1 MNRKPKTSTRV
12 LQYTILILA
21 SIFAFYPIWF
31 ALLASGR
38 MGNRLYTMNLLG
50 MFIPTEWTFENYRI
64 MLFEQPFLTWL
75 KNSLYVA
82 SLTTIASLVVATFS
96 AFAVSRFRFKGR
108 EFFLIFLLAIQTF
121 PGILSLVAIAQVLTA
136 VGLYGKH
143 IGLVLAYTTGSLV
156 FCTWNLKGYFD
167 TIPIDLEEAAMLDG
181 CGPVQAFAFVAL
193 PLARPALAVT
203 ALLSF
208 LSGWGDFVFAAVLVP
223 APDSMKLA
231 VPALYRLAN
240 SVSIPWGY
248 FAAGA
253 AVVIIPTLI
262 VFLMAQRFFE
272 SGLTVGGVK
281 G

>member
-1 MNRKPKTSTRV
+1 MNRKPKPIV
-12 LQYTILILA
+12 LALQYLILILA
-21 SIFAFYPIWF
+21 ALFAFYPIWF
-31 ALLASGR
+31 AILASGR
-38 MGNRLYTMNLLG
+38 AGQRLYTLNLAG
-50 MFIPTEWTFENYRI
+50 MFLPTEWTFKNYNV
-64 MLFEQPFLTWL
+64 MLFEQPFLIWI

-82 SLTTIASLVVATFS
+82 ALTTVASLIVSTFG

-121 PGILSLVAIAQVLTA
+121 PGVLSLVAIAQVLTA
-136 VGLYGKH
+136 LGLYGKH
-143 IGLVLAYTTGSLV
+143 EGLILAYTTGTLV

-181 CGPVQAFAFVAL
+181 CGPIEAFIFVAL
-193 PLARPALAVT
+193 PLAKPALAVT

-208 LSGWGDFVFAAVLVP
+208 LSGWGDFIFASVLIP
-223 APDSMKLA
+223 APETMKLA

-240 SVSIPWGY
+240 SMSVPWGY

-253 AVVIIPTLI
+253 TIVIIPTLI
-262 VFLMAQRFFE
+262 VFLMTQRSFE

>member
-1 MNRKPKTSTRV
+1 MNRKPKTATRV

>member
-50 MFIPTEWTFENYRI
+50 MFVPTEWTFENYRI

-82 SLTTIASLVVATFS
+82 SLTTIASLVIATFS

-253 AVVIIPTLI
+253 AIVIIPTLI